1 MRAGCKLAQLKPQV
15 NRSEKEDEMSQINHS
30 FGDGPPVLSSGL
42 FLLTTIVGELG
53 EHRTV
58 ASMHSSHAVDSYDIP
73 FLL

>member
-53 EHRTV
+53 E
-58 ASMHSSHAVDSYDIP
+58 
-73 FLL
+73 L